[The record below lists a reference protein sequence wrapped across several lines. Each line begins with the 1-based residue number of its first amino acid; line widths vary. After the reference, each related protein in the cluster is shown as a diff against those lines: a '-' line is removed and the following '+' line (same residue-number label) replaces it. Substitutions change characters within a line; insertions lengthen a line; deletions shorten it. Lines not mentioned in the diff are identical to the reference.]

1 MSNPL
6 TVTAYIGLGSNL
18 ENPTEQVQKAFQELD
33 QLSATECVK
42 RSGLFLTRPVGPQ
55 DQPDYINAAVKL
67 ETGLTAERLLDELQ
81 GLEQLHQRVRKAE
94 QWGPRTLDLDLL
106 LYDQQR
112 ITTARLLVPHPRMAG
127 RAFVLYPLAEVAPLD
142 LRIPGHGMLGELL
155 EQVSS
160 DGVQRL

>member
-1 MSNPL
+1 MSNPP

-18 ENPTEQVQKAFQELD
+18 ENPPEQVQKAFQELD
-33 QLSATECVK
+33 KLSATECVK
-42 RSGLFLTRPVGPQ
+42 RSGLFLTRPLGPQ

-67 ETGLTAERLLDELQ
+67 ETGLTAQRLLDELQ
-81 GLEQLHQRVRKAE
+81 GLEQLHQRVRKVE

-112 ITTARLLVPHPRMAG
+112 ITTARLRVPHPRMAE

-142 LRIPGHGMLGELL
+142 LRIPGYGMLGELL
-155 EQVSS
+155 EQVLS